1 MRFIGIEDSV
11 VHFQKHLLVRKC
23 EGVTSPLFELCKKLV
38 FALSHTIG
46 FSVSEKSIQFL
57 LSLFAS
63 AINTR
68 CLGKP
73 MHGLFDA
80 RSGCDLLD
88 CIP

>member
-1 MRFIGIEDSV
+1 MWFIGIEDSV
-11 VHFQKHLLVRKC
+11 VHFQKHLLIRKC
-23 EGVTSPLFELCKKLV
+23 ERVTSPLFELGKKLV

-46 FSVSEKSIQFL
+46 FAVSENRIQFL